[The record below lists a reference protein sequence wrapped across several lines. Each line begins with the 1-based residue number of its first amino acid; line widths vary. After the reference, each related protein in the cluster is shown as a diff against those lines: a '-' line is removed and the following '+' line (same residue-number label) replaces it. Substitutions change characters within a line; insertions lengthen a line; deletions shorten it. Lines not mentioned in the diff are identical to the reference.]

1 MLIDFENYKAIQG
14 MSMNYYC
21 VYMMCGWHECA
32 GANDNFQESL
42 LQLLPGFR
50 GLNSGCQV
58 HTESSCWPKKCP
70 CI

>member
-32 GANDNFQESL
+32 GQMTTFRSLFVNFYM
-42 LQLLPGFR
+42 G
-50 GLNSGCQV
+50 SG
-58 HTESSCWPKKCP
+58 H
-70 CI
+70 